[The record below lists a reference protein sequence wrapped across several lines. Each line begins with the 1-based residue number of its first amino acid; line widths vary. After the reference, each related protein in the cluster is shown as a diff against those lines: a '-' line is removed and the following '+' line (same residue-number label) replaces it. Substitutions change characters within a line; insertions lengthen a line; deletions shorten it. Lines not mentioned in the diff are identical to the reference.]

1 MPKKRRGSWLGK
13 VTWGVSF
20 AMIGMVSAGV
30 GAALTMTTPFL
41 ADHSQ
46 QHPQR
51 DPNSLGELLQR
62 GLEHG
67 VGRPVNILVMGIDRV
82 PPDSPEAAK
91 GIFAGRSD
99 TMLLV
104 RVNPEQGNANVLTIP
119 RDTLVEI
126 PNYGS
131 DKINSANVFG
141 GPMLAAEVVSRT
153 LDYTPVDPYVRVST
167 TAFRDLVDLV
177 GGVEVY
183 VPKPMQYTDQT
194 QKLFIDLKPGLQVL
208 NGVQAEGFARYRHD
222 ELGDIGRAQRQQ
234 TVLKALQR
242 RLASPMTI
250 ARLPQLYSILQKN
263 VDSDLS
269 LGETLALVQF
279 AIQLK
284 PDQLKMV
291 LLPGRFSAAGEF
303 NASYWLMDE
312 AAMQSVVRSNFQ
324 PEQSL
329 PNTTGNPTSLDPKA
343 LKIAIQNASSNP
355 AASRELADYLASQG
369 YYNTFIDA
377 DWVRQ
382 EPRTEVIAQRGD
394 VKGAKILQ
402 GVVGVGDILPDSSGN
417 IDSDITIRIG
427 EDWASRRASR

>member
-1 MPKKRRGSWLGK
+1 MPTRRRGSLLSK

-41 ADHSQ
+41 ADPSQ
-46 QHPQR
+46 QHAQR

-131 DKINSANVFG
+131 DKINAANVVG
-141 GPMLAAEVVSRT
+141 GPILAAEVVSRT
-153 LDYTPVDPYVRVST
+153 LDYTPVDRYVRVST
-167 TAFRDLVDLV
+167 TAFRELVDLV
-177 GGVEVY
+177 GGVEVF
-183 VPKPMQYTDQT
+183 VPKPMQYVDQT

-208 NGVQAEGFARYRHD
+208 NGAQAEGFARFRHD

-234 TVLKALQR
+234 AVLKALQR

-312 AAMQSVVRSNFQ
+312 AAMHVVVRNNFQ
-324 PEQSL
+324 PEPL
-329 PNTTGNPTSLDPKA
+329 TPDLANNPNVDPKA

-355 AASRELADYLASQG
+355 AASRQLADYLATQG
-369 YYNTFIDA
+369 YNNTFIDQ

-382 EPRTEVIAQRGD
+382 EARTEVIAQRGD
-394 VKGAKILQ
+394 IKGAKIVQ
-402 GVVGVGDILPDSSGN
+402 GVVGVGEILPESSGN

-427 EDWASRRASR
+427 EDWVSRQASR